1 VRGLP
6 GPLRYRRWQGTKKKA
21 KKVRVYVYQT
31 GDLMFRAYTGPDSH
45 AGGVSVCVDHRLKR
59 IALAMARAAAVAGGY
74 EVEDE

>member
-1 VRGLP
+1 M
-6 GPLRYRRWQGTKKKA
+6 
-21 KKVRVYVYQT
+21 RVYVYQT